1 MSLNHVF
8 GDVGRKWNFE
18 NYLFVS
24 VWSEII
30 PKWFLLSPQ
39 FIFFSLSVIK
49 LKNSIIP
56 PTLEGQKKTVEAK
69 AIEYCSL
76 KLDTI
81 SASVTKFQCRQVS
94 LEKQLMH
101 FSLFGSLALDTSCF
115 AEVLG
120 TYGCNSAQWELCF
133 QNGMWCCIIMSVL
146 QDKFFPILYW
156 CIVS

>member
-1 MSLNHVF
+1 MLRGSGTL
-8 GDVGRKWNFE
+8 KIIC
-18 NYLFVS
+18 LFQFDLKS
-24 VWSEII
+24 
-30 PKWFLLSPQ
+30 SPND
-39 FIFFSLSVIK
+39 FSYPPNLFFFSVSVIK

-81 SASVTKFQCRQVS
+81 SASVTNFQCRQVS

-133 QNGMWCCIIMSVL
+133 QNGM
-146 QDKFFPILYW
+146 
-156 CIVS
+156 